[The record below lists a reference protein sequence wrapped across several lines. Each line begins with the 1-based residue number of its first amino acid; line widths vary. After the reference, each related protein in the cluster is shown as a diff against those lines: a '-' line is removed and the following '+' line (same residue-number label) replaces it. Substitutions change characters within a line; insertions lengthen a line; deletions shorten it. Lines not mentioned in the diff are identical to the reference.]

1 MKKIIIIPATIVFS
15 IIQFANIVNADA
27 PAKKFKNCTELR
39 KVYPYGV
46 AKDAKSATGTQ
57 AKVNAKDYA
66 DNKGSDR
73 DKDGIACE

>member
-1 MKKIIIIPATIVFS
+1 MKRTMMISAIVLLS
-15 IIQFANIVNADA
+15 MTSFANAVNADA

-46 AKDAKSATGTQ
+46 AKDTKSATGTQ

-73 DKDGIACE
+73 DADGIACE